1 MHIPKI
7 VFEPMSVEANIDL
20 IKWAYFEDNGS
31 LDVHKY
37 TLEYFP
43 ELSEID
49 SNASKEEI
57 YELIEKVVRNDYLKY
72 EHRIKSEAERYNK
85 IWESYN
91 DNYFTSISNYLNI
104 E

>member
-1 MHIPKI
+1 MRIPKI
-7 VFEPMSVEANIDL
+7 VFEAMSVEANIDL

-49 SNASKEEI
+49 LNASKEEI
-57 YELIEKVVRNDYLKY
+57 YE
-72 EHRIKSEAERYNK
+72 
-85 IWESYN
+85 
-91 DNYFTSISNYLNI
+91 
-104 E
+104 